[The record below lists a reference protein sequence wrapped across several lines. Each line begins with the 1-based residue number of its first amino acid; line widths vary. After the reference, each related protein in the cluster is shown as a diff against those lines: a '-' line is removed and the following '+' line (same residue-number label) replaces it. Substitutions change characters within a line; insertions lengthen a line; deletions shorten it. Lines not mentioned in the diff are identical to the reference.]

1 MQNDINDD
9 PVEQGITIIA
19 ILLNDILK
27 GTDNSSLGS
36 RALICIHSKLQ
47 SMLWIIVTALQ
58 KKI

>member
-1 MQNDINDD
+1 M
-9 PVEQGITIIA
+9 IIA
-19 ILLNDILK
+19 ILLNGILK

-47 SMLWIIVTALQ
+47 SMLWMIATALQ